1 MPRTPLKE
9 KLKDTRLGEWFREK
23 SPDVLEAIGELVPGG
38 EILKALGV
46 LIDRSTESEEEKKRA
61 RIMLEELEIRDRDSA
76 RNREIEVTKATGKR
90 DYMQAFVG
98 IAAMLIGITM
108 VVWAK
113 NGVEDKEI
121 FFHILGFAEGTL
133 VGQVVNYYFGSSQN

>member
-9 KLKDTRLGEWFREK
+9 TKLGEWFREK
-23 SPDVLEAIGELVPGG
+23 SPDVFEAVGELVPGG

-46 LIDRSTESEEEKKRA
+46 LIDRSTESEEEKKQA
-61 RIMLEELEIRDRDSA
+61 RVMLQELEIRDRESA
-76 RNREIEVTKATGKR
+76 RNREIEVTKAIGKR
-90 DYMQAFVG
+90 DWMQIFVG
-98 IAAMLIGITM
+98 VSAMVIGITL
-108 VVWAK
+108 VIWAK